1 MREIQ
6 TGGIQVDITNY
17 CDKICSNCT
26 RFIGNYKKEQ
36 MFHMNIETFEKI
48 VISMKDFPDILGIIG
63 GEPTL
68 HPQFLEFCEI
78 LRKHR
83 DKCLC
88 GLWSN
93 QGSMYEKYENDIK
106 NTFGSLYLNQHIE
119 PIFHT
124 PLLVSSKSVI
134 NDDKLRKNFIENCW
148 IQNCWSA
155 SVNHKGAFFCE
166 VAGAMSILYD
176 GPMGISIETKD
187 WWKTPLEEFQYQID
201 WACQQCG
208 GAIPLKP
215 RRSNSLID
223 DMSEDNFNK
232 LKDQSFKIKNNYF
245 KIFNDN
251 IDINQIRNVNWYR
264 EYKPKSKPLPVKLIK
279 I

>member
-17 CDKICSNCT
+17 CDKMCSNCT

-36 MFHMNIETFEKI
+36 LFHLDIEAFEKI
-48 VISMKDFPDILGIIG
+48 VISMNDFPLILGIIG

-68 HPQFLEFCEI
+68 HPQFLDFCKI

-83 DKCLC
+83 DKKLC

-93 QGSMYEKYENDIK
+93 KGRKFKEYEDIIYR
-106 NTFGSLYLNQHIE
+106 TFDYFCLNQHIE
-119 PIFHT
+119 PIYHT
-124 PLLVSSKSVI
+124 PLLVSSRSVVK
-134 NDDKLRKNFIENCW
+134 DEKLRNELIKKCW

-176 GPMGISIETKD
+176 GPFGISIEKRD
-187 WWKTPLEEFQYQID
+187 WWKTSLKDFQYQID

-215 RRSNSLID
+215 RRSTSNID
-223 DMSEDNFNK
+223 DISEDNFKK
-232 LKDQSFKIKNNYF
+232 LKDQSFKIRNNYF
-245 KIFNDN
+245 KIFNGGLDM
-251 IDINQIRNVNWYR
+251 NQIRNVNWYR
-264 EYKPKSKPLPVKLIK
+264 EYKN
-279 I
+279 